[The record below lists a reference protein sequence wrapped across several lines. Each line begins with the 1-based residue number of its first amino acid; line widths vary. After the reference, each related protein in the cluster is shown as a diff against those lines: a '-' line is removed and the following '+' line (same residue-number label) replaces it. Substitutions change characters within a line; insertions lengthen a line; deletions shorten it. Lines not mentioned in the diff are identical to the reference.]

1 VDLAQLI
8 DGPDVLGLAELD
20 PGSTAAWSLLPSSP
34 AWTSSHDRRSGS
46 CRLAEPRVARTIST
60 DPNIVP
66 PAVEYSMS

>member
-20 PGSTAAWSLLPSSP
+20 RAAWSLLPSSS